1 MSGLSSGDPDD
12 PAVTGDDAADPGVM
26 PARDE
31 DVAVDELGGR
41 PRRVSAHTFG
51 SPSDTYTQS
60 GSSSNAGHG
69 RVGDEERSFTV
80 GLEAKSHVSR
90 VVAGR
95 GKRRDSRSELH
106 VTRDGLEAVE
116 ERLDAA
122 TNVRPVCLRPR
133 EREGV
138 GVHGVPRSGKK
149 TLALEVRVP
158 AQVIDV
164 QVREEDEV
172 HAVAGDAELP

>member
-1 MSGLSSGDPDD
+1 M
-12 PAVTGDDAADPGVM
+12 
-26 PARDE
+26 
-31 DVAVDELGGR
+31 
-41 PRRVSAHTFG
+41 
-51 SPSDTYTQS
+51 
-60 GSSSNAGHG
+60 HG

-80 GLEAKSHVSR
+80 GLEAKRHVSR

-122 TNVRPVCLRPR
+122 TNVRAVCLRPR

-138 GVHGVPRSGKK
+138 GVHGVPRSGKEDV
-149 TLALEVRVP
+149 ALEVRVP

-172 HAVAGDAELP
+172 DAVAGDAELREGDGKQPLVLRGQSQRPGGPTPVSTRIVVPAERMRKELHGSRQVSPAKSSGYSAR